1 MILRWSILL
10 LLCFSATVVV
20 LHWNPSC
27 KLKIS
32 SLSCRAQSKFI
43 FSAGPQPPT
52 FSGTLALRFNNDG
65 NGIIG
70 LAGIL
75 SIGENHYKVL
85 RTATMHYTVVDAEH
99 GWFNVRP
106 VKDAVRKNDNAPD
119 EVVDTYL
126 LGNADKKEPRIFHVW
141 PLNDKAYLIGN
152 MYSPLMVCSRRN
164 D

>member
-52 FSGTLALRFNNDG
+52 FIGTLALRFNNDG
-65 NGIIG
+65 SGIIG
-70 LAGIL
+70 LAGML

-126 LGNADKKEPRIFHVW
+126 LGNADTKEPRIFHVW

-152 MYSPLMVCSRRN
+152 MHSPLMVCSRRN